1 MCFYGGL
8 IMNFDFYKPYLKP
21 LFGWPSITEVDKLL
35 SDIFEYNSDISKIL
49 NIDGL
54 INIDY
59 QKHDDNDI
67 PYIFKN
73 GFNIFYVDE
82 VKDGYFE
89 MIMDFNLFLE
99 VYICSKCLYHELE
112 SELYDSILDYFKWC
126 IKVNYIECSFKQS
139 PRVLGLMYA
148 TSSTGDPDMESLYET
163 IESIISANIKYTAYK
178 DCKEPPVESLYKSA
192 VSITNSNQP
201 DWYCLIIDNWSD
213 IYNAIKHRY
222 IDSSWYQSIVKI
234 ARYSDINPLVI
245 TPEETFE
252 SLDGIS
258 HVLGCILCR
267 IHYNEIMQSY
277 INALPEL
284 SERDFKYYKLEKGI
298 EWVSDEE
305 PIQPNPNENDIHI
318 KLSYDDTIDS
328 DLKKQFPFLRKIPLN
343 VARAFEYVWKY
354 NTEGSD
360 HKQWVIDQ
368 MLQKLLTDDEYNQ
381 YIKAYIKWYNNDHE
395 EKATEEDLSQEIHG
409 VSP

>member
-1 MCFYGGL
+1 
-8 IMNFDFYKPYLKP
+8 MNFDFYKPYLKL
-21 LFGWPSITEVDKLL
+21 LFGWPSIVEVDKLL

-59 QKHDDNDI
+59 QKHDDNSI

-99 VYICSKCLYHELE
+99 VYICSKCLYHELG

-126 IKVNYIECSFKQS
+126 IKVNYIGCIIENTKQF
-139 PRVLGLMYA
+139 PKFLGLLYA
-148 TSSTGDPDMESLYET
+148 TSSADDPYVDPNMESLYET
-163 IESIISANIKYTAYK
+163 IESIISANIKYKAYQ
-178 DCKEPPVESLYKSA
+178 DYKEPIV
-192 VSITNSNQP
+192 VTTNSQP
-201 DWYCLIIDNWSD
+201 EWYCLIIDNWND
-213 IYNAIKHRY
+213 IYSAIKHKY
-222 IDSSWYQSIVKI
+222 IDSSWYQSIVKVG
-234 ARYSDINPLVI
+234 RYSDINPLVI

-267 IHYNEIMQSY
+267 IHFNEIMQSY

-284 SERDFKYYKLEKGI
+284 SEYDFRYYKLEKGI

-305 PIQPNPNENDIHI
+305 PPQPKPNENDIKI

-328 DLKKQFPFLRKIPLN
+328 DLLNQFPFLRKIPLN
-343 VARAFEYVWKY
+343 VARAFQYVWKY
-354 NTEGSD
+354 NTEGSE

-368 MLQKLLTDDEYNQ
+368 KLQQLLTEDEYEQ
-381 YIKAYIKWYNNDHE
+381 YIKAYIKWYNNDRE

-409 VSP
+409 IAP

>member
-1 MCFYGGL
+1 
-8 IMNFDFYKPYLKP
+8 MNFDFYKPYLKL
-21 LFGWPSITEVDKLL
+21 LFGWPSIVEVDKLL

-59 QKHDDNDI
+59 QKHDDNSI

-99 VYICSKCLYHELE
+99 VYICSKCLYYELE

-126 IKVNYIECSFKQS
+126 IKVNYIGCIIENTKQF
-139 PRVLGLMYA
+139 PRFLGLLYA
-148 TSSTGDPDMESLYET
+148 TSSADDPYVDPDMESLYET
-163 IESIISANIKYTAYK
+163 IESIISANIKYTACK
-178 DCKEPPVESLYKSA
+178 DCKKPPVS
-192 VSITNSNQP
+192 QP
-201 DWYCLIIDNWSD
+201 EWYCLIIDNWND
-213 IYNAIKHRY
+213 IYSAIKHKY

-267 IHYNEIMQSY
+267 IHFNEIMQSY

-284 SERDFKYYKLEKGI
+284 SEYDFKYYKLEKGI

-305 PIQPNPNENDIHI
+305 SPQPKPNENDITI

-328 DLKKQFPFLRKIPLN
+328 DLLNQFPFLRKIPLN
-343 VARAFEYVWKY
+343 EARAFQYVWKY

-409 VSP
+409 IAP

>member
-21 LFGWPSITEVDKLL
+21 MFGWPTIVEVDKLL
-35 SDIFEYNSDISKIL
+35 SDIFEYNSNISKIL

-59 QKHDDNDI
+59 QKHDDNSI

-73 GFNIFYVDE
+73 GFNIFYIDE

-99 VYICSKCLYHELE
+99 VYICYKCLYHELE

-126 IKVNYIECSFKQS
+126 IKVNYIECIKQS
-139 PRVLGLMYA
+139 
-148 TSSTGDPDMESLYET
+148 SSCHLASWYTTPSTDTELESLYESAA
-163 IESIISANIKYTAYK
+163 SIISSNIKYKAYQ
-178 DCKEPPVESLYKSA
+178 DYKKPI
-192 VSITNSNQP
+192 VITTNPQP
-201 DWYCLIIDNWSD
+201 EWYCLIIDNWND
-213 IYNAIKHRY
+213 IYKSIKHLLY
-222 IDSSWYQSIVKI
+222 IDSSWYQTIVNMVRGI
-234 ARYSDINPLVI
+234 DIDPLVI

-267 IHYNEIMQSY
+267 IHFNEIIQSH
-277 INALPEL
+277 INALPHL
-284 SERDFKYYKLEKGI
+284 SEYEFKYYKLEKGI
-298 EWVSDEE
+298 EWVSDDEE
-305 PIQPNPNENDIHI
+305 PTHPNLNENDIRI
-318 KLSYDDTIDS
+318 KLSHDDIIDYD
-328 DLKKQFPFLRKIPLN
+328 LRNQLPFLRKMPFT
-343 VARAFEYVWKY
+343 VARAFAYVWKY
-354 NTEGSD
+354 NTEEAH

-368 MLQKLLTDDEYNQ
+368 MLKSLLTEDEYNQ
-381 YIKAYIKWYNNDHE
+381 YINAYIKWYNNDHE
-395 EKATEEDLSQEIHG
+395 EKATEEDLSEEIHG
-409 VSP
+409 VAP

>member
-1 MCFYGGL
+1 
-8 IMNFDFYKPYLKP
+8 MNFDFYKPYLKP
-21 LFGWPSITEVDKLL
+21 LFGWPSIVEVDKLL
-35 SDIFEYNSDISKIL
+35 SDIFEYNSNISKIL

-54 INIDY
+54 ININY
-59 QKHDDNDI
+59 QKHDNNDI

-73 GFNIFYVDE
+73 GFNIFYIDE

-99 VYICSKCLYHELE
+99 VYLCAKCLYHELG

-126 IKVNYIECSFKQS
+126 IKVNYIECCNQS
-139 PRVLGLMYA
+139 SRFLGLLYA
-148 TSSTGDPDMESLYET
+148 VSSPTDTDTDMESLYET

-178 DCKEPPVESLYKSA
+178 DCKNPPVS
-192 VSITNSNQP
+192 QP
-201 DWYCLIIDNWSD
+201 EWYCLIIDNWND
-213 IYNAIKHRY
+213 IYSAIKHRY
-222 IDSSWYQSIVKI
+222 IDSSWYQTIVKL
-234 ARYSDINPLVI
+234 ARYSDINPLII

-267 IHYNEIMQSY
+267 IHFNEIIQSY

-284 SERDFKYYKLEKGI
+284 SEYDFKYYKLEKGI
-298 EWVSDEE
+298 EWVPDEE
-305 PIQPNPNENDIHI
+305 PSQPNSNENDKHI

-328 DLKKQFPFLRKIPLN
+328 DLKNQFPFLRKIPLN
-343 VARAFEYVWKY
+343 VARAFQYVWKY
-354 NTEGSD
+354 NTEEAH
-360 HKQWVIDQ
+360 HKQWIIDQ
-368 MLQKLLTDDEYNQ
+368 MLQKLLTEDEYNQ

-395 EKATEEDLSQEIHG
+395 EKATEEDLSEEIHG
-409 VSP
+409 IAP

>member
-1 MCFYGGL
+1 
-8 IMNFDFYKPYLKP
+8 MNFDFYKPYLKL
-21 LFGWPSITEVDKLL
+21 LFGFPSIVEVDKLL

-54 INIDY
+54 ININY

-99 VYICSKCLYHELE
+99 VYICSKCLYYELE

-139 PRVLGLMYA
+139 PRFLGLLYA
-148 TSSTGDPDMESLYET
+148 TSSAADTDTDMESLYAT
-163 IESIISANIKYTAYK
+163 IESIISANIKYKAYQ
-178 DCKEPPVESLYKSA
+178 DYKKPI
-192 VSITNSNQP
+192 VITTNSNQP
-201 DWYCLIIDNWSD
+201 DWYCLIMDNWSD

-267 IHYNEIMQSY
+267 IHFNEIIQSY
-277 INALPEL
+277 INALPHL
-284 SERDFKYYKLEKGI
+284 SEYDFKYYKLEKGV

-305 PIQPNPNENDIHI
+305 SLQSNSNKNDMHI

-328 DLKKQFPFLRKIPLN
+328 DLKIQFPFLRKIPIN
-343 VARAFEYVWKY
+343 VARAFQYVWKY
-354 NTEGSD
+354 NTDEAH

-368 MLQKLLTDDEYNQ
+368 MLQQLLTDDEYNQ
-381 YIKAYIKWYNNDHE
+381 YVKAYIKWYNQDHE
-395 EKATEEDLSQEIHG
+395 EKATEEDLSEEIHG
-409 VSP
+409 ITP

>member
-1 MCFYGGL
+1 
-8 IMNFDFYKPYLKP
+8 MNFDFYKPYLKP

-59 QKHDDNDI
+59 QKHDDNSI

-99 VYICSKCLYHELE
+99 VYICSKCLYHELG

-126 IKVNYIECSFKQS
+126 IKVNYIGCIIENTKQF
-139 PRVLGLMYA
+139 PKFLGLLYSV
-148 TSSTGDPDMESLYET
+148 SSADDPYVDPDMESLYET
-163 IESIISANIKYTAYK
+163 IESIISANIKYKAYQDYK
-178 DCKEPPVESLYKSA
+178 QPPVS
-192 VSITNSNQP
+192 QP
-201 DWYCLIIDNWSD
+201 EWYCLIIDNWND
-213 IYNAIKHRY
+213 IYSAIKHKY
-222 IDSSWYQSIVKI
+222 IDSSWYQSIVKVG
-234 ARYSDINPLVI
+234 RYSDINPLVI

-267 IHYNEIMQSY
+267 IHFNEIIQPY
-277 INALPEL
+277 INALPHL
-284 SERDFKYYKLEKGI
+284 SEYDFRYYKLEKGI

-305 PIQPNPNENDIHI
+305 PPQPNPNENDIHI
-318 KLSYDDTIDS
+318 KLHYDDTIDS
-328 DLKKQFPFLRKIPLN
+328 DLLNQFPFLRKIPLN
-343 VARAFEYVWKY
+343 VARAFQYVWKY
-354 NTEGSD
+354 NTEEAH

-368 MLQKLLTDDEYNQ
+368 MLQKLLTEDEYDQ
-381 YIKAYIKWYNNDHE
+381 YIKAYIKWYNEGSETKVDE
-395 EKATEEDLSQEIHG
+395 TDEDLSQEIHG
-409 VSP
+409 IAP

>member
-1 MCFYGGL
+1 
-8 IMNFDFYKPYLKP
+8 MNFDFYKPYLKL
-21 LFGWPSITEVDKLL
+21 LFGWPSIVEVDKLL
-35 SDIFEYNSDISKIL
+35 SDIFEYNSNISKIL

-59 QKHDDNDI
+59 QKHNDNDI

-99 VYICSKCLYHELE
+99 VYICAKCLYHELG

-126 IKVNYIECSFKQS
+126 IKVNYIECCNQS
-139 PRVLGLMYA
+139 SRFLGLLY
-148 TSSTGDPDMESLYET
+148 TVSSPADTDMESLYET

-178 DCKEPPVESLYKSA
+178 DCKNPPVS
-192 VSITNSNQP
+192 QP
-201 DWYCLIIDNWSD
+201 VWYCLIIDNWND

-222 IDSSWYQSIVKI
+222 IDSSWYQTIVKL

-267 IHYNEIMQSY
+267 IHFNEIIQSY
-277 INALPEL
+277 INALPHL
-284 SERDFKYYKLEKGI
+284 SEYDFKYYKLEKGI

-305 PIQPNPNENDIHI
+305 PSQPNPDENDIKI
-318 KLSYDDTIDS
+318 ELSYDDTIDS
-328 DLKKQFPFLRKIPLN
+328 DLLNQFPFLRKIPLN
-343 VARAFEYVWKY
+343 VSHAFQYVWKY
-354 NTEGSD
+354 NTEESH

-368 MLQKLLTDDEYNQ
+368 MLKSLLTEDEYNQ

-395 EKATEEDLSQEIHG
+395 EKATEEDLSEEIHG
-409 VSP
+409 IAP

>member
-1 MCFYGGL
+1 
-8 IMNFDFYKPYLKP
+8 MNFDFYKPYLKP

-59 QKHDDNDI
+59 QKHDDNSV

-99 VYICSKCLYHELE
+99 VYICAKCLYHELG

-126 IKVNYIECSFKQS
+126 IKVNYIESSLKQS
-139 PRVLGLMYA
+139 PRVLGLLYA
-148 TSSTGDPDMESLYET
+148 TSSGADPDMESLYET
-163 IESIISANIKYTAYK
+163 IESIISANIKYTACK
-178 DCKEPPVESLYKSA
+178 DCKKPPVESLYKSA

-213 IYNAIKHRY
+213 IYSAIKHRY

-267 IHYNEIMQSY
+267 IHFNEIIQSY
-277 INALPEL
+277 INALPRL
-284 SERDFKYYKLEKGI
+284 SEYGFRYYKLEKGI

-305 PIQPNPNENDIHI
+305 LPQPKPNEDDITI

-328 DLKKQFPFLRKIPLN
+328 DLKNQFPFLRKIPLN
-343 VARAFEYVWKY
+343 VARAFQYVWKY
-354 NTEGSD
+354 NTEEAH

-368 MLQKLLTDDEYNQ
+368 MLQKLLTNDEYDQ

-409 VSP
+409 IAP